1 MDNYTEAVVAFKEAM
16 VLDPE
21 LGEKYSDIVEELEQM
36 SKFDFSDD
44 LWPRDLITSVHMHAE
59 WPVHMLSG

>member
-44 LWPRDLITSVHMHAE
+44 L
-59 WPVHMLSG
+59 